1 MTTPTSSQSRVHSWA
16 ESLKVYLKPR
26 VIGMLFLGF
35 SAGLPFLLVFSTLS
49 GWLRDVGVERTEI
62 GFFAWISITYS
73 IKVLWAPIV
82 DHLQLPILKKLGKR
96 RSWMLLAQIGVI
108 CGLLGMSST
117 NPTESLF
124 LLSLFTFIVA
134 FSSATQDI
142 SLDAYRIE
150 AMDHEY
156 QGAMAATYQ
165 LGYRLAVLVA
175 GAGALYLA
183 EYFSWS
189 LAYQVMAVC
198 MFVGIITV
206 FIIQEPETGY
216 NNQSENHNY
225 EWEREVNERFAHLEG
240 KSRQVAEWFFKA
252 VIRPFSE
259 FSSRLG
265 WIAIVILAL
274 VGLYRLS
281 DIVMGVMAFPL
292 YIDLGF
298 ELTEIANV
306 TKVFGAVMIVVGTFI
321 GGVMVMRFGIMRMLL
336 LGAIL
341 VASTNLVF
349 AFLALSGNDMTAF
362 VITITMDNF
371 TVGFSG
377 TVLIAYLSSL
387 TSSGFVATQY
397 ALFSSFMTLPGKILA
412 GFSGIIVD
420 SYGYVTF
427 FTYSSVMGIPAIL
440 LILFLMNYQYRKKK
454 KSLTEGAV

>member
-1 MTTPTSSQSRVHSWA
+1 MTEQTVKHKHSWR
-16 ESLKVYLKPR
+16 ESLEVYLKPR

-35 SAGLPFLLVFSTLS
+35 SAGLPFLLVFNTLS
-49 GWLRDVGVERTEI
+49 GWLREVGVERTEI

-82 DHLQLPILKKLGKR
+82 DHIQLPILNKLGKR
-96 RSWMLLAQIGVI
+96 RSWMLLAQVGVI
-108 CGLLGMSST
+108 CGLVGMSST
-117 NPTESLF
+117 NPAESLF
-124 LLSLFTFIVA
+124 LLSIFTFMVA

-150 AMDHEY
+150 AMDREY

-198 MFVGIITV
+198 MSVGIITV
-206 FIIQEPETGY
+206 FIIKEPKAR
-216 NNQSENHNY
+216 NDNLSDSIKF
-225 EWEREVNERFAHLEG
+225 EWEREIGVRFSHLEG
-240 KSRQVAEWFFKA
+240 KRRQVSEWFFKA

-259 FSSRLG
+259 FSGRLG

-274 VGLYRLS
+274 IGFYRLS

-298 ELTEIANV
+298 QLSEIADV
-306 TKVFGAVMIVVGTFI
+306 TKIFGAVMIVVGTFI
-321 GGVMVMRFGIMRMLL
+321 GGVMVMRFGIMKMLL

-349 AFLALSGNDMTAF
+349 AFLALSGNDMTVF
-362 VITITMDNF
+362 IVTIAMDNF

-387 TSSGFVATQY
+387 TSSNFAATQY
-397 ALFSSFMTLPGKILA
+397 ALFSSFMSLPGKILA

-420 SYGYVTF
+420 SYGYVSF
-427 FTYSSVMGIPAIL
+427 FTYSSLMGIPAIIL
-440 LILFLMNYQYRKKK
+440 VLFLMNYQFRQKK
-454 KSLTEGAV
+454 KSLVGAGE